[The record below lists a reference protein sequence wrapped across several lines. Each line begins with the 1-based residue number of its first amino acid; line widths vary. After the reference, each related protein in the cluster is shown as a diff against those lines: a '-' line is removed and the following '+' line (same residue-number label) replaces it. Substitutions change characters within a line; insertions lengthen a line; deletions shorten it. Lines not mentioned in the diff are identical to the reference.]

1 MNALPKE
8 ITRRDLETKFREL
21 QGEVTSAGDS
31 AKSYALV
38 VGAVAAVAPLGPAD
52 QQRLLQAEGPDERL
66 RLLDM
71 LLTEENDYLAAR
83 LQMG

>member
-31 AKSYALV
+31 AKSYAV
-38 VGAVAAVAPLGPAD
+38 IVGAVAAVAVVGVAYFLGRRRGKRRSTVVEVR
-52 QQRLLQAEGPDERL
+52 RL
-66 RLLDM
+66 
-71 LLTEENDYLAAR
+71 
-83 LQMG
+83 

>member
-21 QGEVTSAGDS
+21 QGEVTTAGDS

-38 VGAVAAVAPLGPAD
+38 VGAVAVVAVVGVAFLLGRR
-52 QQRLLQAEGPDERL
+52 QGRRRSTVVEVRRL
-66 RLLDM
+66 
-71 LLTEENDYLAAR
+71 
-83 LQMG
+83 

>member
-38 VGAVAAVAPLGPAD
+38 VGAVAAVAVVGVAYFLGRRRGKKRTTVVEVR
-52 QQRLLQAEGPDERL
+52 RL
-66 RLLDM
+66 
-71 LLTEENDYLAAR
+71 
-83 LQMG
+83 

>member
-8 ITRRDLETKFREL
+8 ITRRDLESKFREL

-38 VGAVAAVAPLGPAD
+38 VGAVAAVAVVGVVYLLGRRRGKKRSTVVEVR
-52 QQRLLQAEGPDERL
+52 RL
-66 RLLDM
+66 
-71 LLTEENDYLAAR
+71 
-83 LQMG
+83 